1 MVQLTTI
8 AQMKTALGLTD
19 SQLTKVTAYLD
30 RVSPKTDDSDPEN
43 PVARANTVDDF
54 KDHIVSHYTSLVQ
67 SDLKQQ
73 IAAPAFD

>member
-1 MVQLTTI
+1 MTTTSEMI
-8 AQMKTALGLTD
+8 TALGLTE

-30 RVSPKTDDSDPEN
+30 RVSPKVDDSNPPE
-43 PVARANTVDDF
+43 ARANTVDDF

-73 IAAPAFD
+73 VAAPAFD

>member
-1 MVQLTTI
+1 MTSA

-19 SQLTKVTAYLD
+19 SQLTKVTEYLE
-30 RVSPKTDDSDPEN
+30 RVSPKRDDSDPEN

-54 KDHIVSHYTSLVQ
+54 KDHIVDRYTSLVQ

-73 IAAPAFD
+73 VAAPAFD

>member
-1 MVQLTTI
+1 MTTA

-30 RVSPKTDDSDPEN
+30 RVSPKTDDSDPPE
-43 PVARANTVDDF
+43 ASANTVDDF

-73 IAAPAFD
+73 VAAPAFD